1 MDEVDEEHPDMK
13 TRRAMYI
20 FVSAIA
26 CSLVLAAFPV
36 VLILVQSDGTEPR
49 GLCEFV
55 AGSQG
60 LLPLN
65 PNAGGTHPYSCDL
78 NWLRSAFYVVPL
90 AMLLLYPVWRLS
102 GWLLRRD

>member
-1 MDEVDEEHPDMK
+1 MDEVDEEQPDMK
-13 TRRAMYI
+13 TRRAVYI
-20 FVSAIA
+20 LVFALA
-26 CSLVLAAFPV
+26 CSLALAAFPV
-36 VLILVQSDGTEPR
+36 ALILAQSDGTEPR

-90 AMLLLYPVWRLS
+90 AMLLLYPVCRLS
-102 GWLLRRD
+102 EWLLRRD